1 MALLRDQVRD
11 IGKAVVDI
19 AEDLGRLLAE
29 QFGGLPRHDSGR
41 RPVARV
47 FGEAR
52 SHQAEQVVRGAVEV
66 RLFAE
71 DPPEA
76 IAELTTLLA
85 PGCSCR

>member
-1 MALLRDQVRD
+1 M
-11 IGKAVVDI
+11 DI

-41 RPVARV
+41 RPVTRV
-47 FGEAR
+47 VGEAR
-52 SHQAEQVVRGAVEV
+52 SHQAEQVVRDAVEV

-71 DPPEA
+71 DTPEA

-85 PGCSCR
+85 PGCSSR

>member
-1 MALLRDQVRD
+1 MPLLRDQVRD

-29 QFGGLPRHDSGR
+29 QFGGLPHHDGGR

-47 FGEAR
+47 FGAAR
-52 SHQAEQVVRGAVEV
+52 SHQAEQVVRDAVEV

-71 DPPEA
+71 DTPEA

-85 PGCSCR
+85 PGCSSR